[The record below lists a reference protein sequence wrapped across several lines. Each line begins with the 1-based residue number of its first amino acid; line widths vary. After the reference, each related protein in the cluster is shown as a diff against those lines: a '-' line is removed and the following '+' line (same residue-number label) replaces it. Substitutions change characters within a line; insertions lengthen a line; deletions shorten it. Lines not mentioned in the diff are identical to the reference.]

1 MSLQCTSKINV
12 VKDFFHDI
20 FQAMKEKEIETH
32 FKWVVERAGGKSYKF
47 TSPGRKGVSDR
58 IACMPDGTTWFVEL
72 KTKGG
77 RLSPLQ
83 KMFADEVQELNQ
95 KYACLWTKEH
105 VDAFA
110 QTLSRDS
117 C

>member
-1 MSLQCTSKINV
+1 
-12 VKDFFHDI
+12 
-20 FQAMKEKEIETH
+20 MKESEIEKH
-32 FKWVVERAGGKSYKF
+32 FCWAVERMGGKSYKF
-47 TSPGRKGVSDR
+47 TSPSRKGVADR
-58 IACMPDGTTWFVEL
+58 IACLPDGSTWFVEL

-83 KMFADEVQELNQ
+83 KMFAEEMTALNQ
-95 KYACLWTKEH
+95 RYACLWTKEQ

-110 QTLSRDS
+110 KTVSRNG

>member
-1 MSLQCTSKINV
+1 
-12 VKDFFHDI
+12 
-20 FQAMKEKEIETH
+20 
-32 FKWVVERAGGKSYKF
+32 
-47 TSPGRKGVSDR
+47 
-58 IACMPDGTTWFVEL
+58 VEL

-83 KMFADEVQELNQ
+83 TMFAGEMQTLNQ
-95 KYACLWTKEH
+95 KYACLWTKEQ

-117 C
+117 R